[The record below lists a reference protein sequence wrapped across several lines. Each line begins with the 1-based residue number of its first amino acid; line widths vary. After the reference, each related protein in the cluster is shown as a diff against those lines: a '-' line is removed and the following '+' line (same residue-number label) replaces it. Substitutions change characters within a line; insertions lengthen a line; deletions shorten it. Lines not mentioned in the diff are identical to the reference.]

1 MTIEYRDFK
10 FAKPLPRIV
19 AKMAKAAL
27 KRQTERACRKDVD
40 RRDSRRCAVT
50 NCRKFAGEKHHI
62 LPRSRGGLF
71 ISSNILSLCTLHHQF
86 LTAGLLRTTG
96 NPDVKDSLRVHLTAL
111 GIASGVKLPKVA

>member
-1 MTIEYRDFK
+1 MIDYRGFK
-10 FAKPLPRIV
+10 LGKGTPHIV
-19 AKMAKAAL
+19 SKMAKAAL

-40 RRDSRRCAVT
+40 RRDSRRCAFPR
-50 NCRKFAGEKHHI
+50 CRKFAHEKHHI
-62 LPRSRGGLF
+62 LPRSRGGLW
-71 ISSNILSLCTLHHQF
+71 ISSNIISLCSLHHQF